1 MSRPIVSGKRTRV
14 QKICTLWTHDDN
26 FSRDDI
32 VFNSDKFSELP
43 ATPGSLIQVIA
54 LEYGTA
60 TRDFQ
65 SSSRNVGN
73 DGIQAKVDD
82 FKDAA
87 TDSIS
92 RRSRRGSIKVTLD
105 ENGSIIQE
113 DREVD
118 TDRSYIFVAK
128 PFPADLKSKHSNLQV
143 SIAEKIAKVFG
154 LRNRMQ
160 VIVTLADEHKHSASH
175 VEVTFRDEYLAR
187 ADMWRMS
194 IAELSNR
201 TVYRGQKLLFMGTI
215 KATVKNIYINGQST
229 HSGYF
234 SSLTKPV
241 FRSESA
247 RYTLFIQMSKEMW
260 DFDAEG
266 AGEIMFNK
274 VVNGFLPDLFKRWLR
289 INARHLVT
297 IILFTRM
304 QYDPESTPKQPN
316 YTTDNKGFDHRT
328 GRFRDYYRVVVSDMA
343 SRDWVNILYQLKKE
357 FRSFLKD
364 VSLIPRREYSSSTT
378 AVATPGLP
386 EPQLVIAGK
395 PSTAAQGNI
404 LEAINLAG
412 AQFAKDYIDRD
423 LVRTGI
429 SVIVVSAGTGVF
441 EVDYNMLKL
450 TTDTLVGSGIGID
463 LVCLSPMPLHSV
475 PLFKYR
481 SPRSM
486 SSLHGNASDDE
497 DQNTPVEDFDYYDEK
512 TPRQN
517 QPNFGSVIRR
527 SPLQVPPIILGDS
540 PDVQEQE
547 QWRYAMPHWVDISF
561 WSGPF
566 EEILELAKVRK
577 SEKIVKKVQKKSGS
591 FALRCRMYELQMMGV
606 MENELGDISIPY
618 LEEDQSYPQRLRER
632 VETPST
638 AVTTRDITGVTGK
651 LPSNHTEEKPGIE
664 LDEVKTLHERW
675 MDGFDSNVFTPRI
688 DKNTRHTQ
696 SQPVKQPSNSTAKF
710 DLAEQAAKSSRLAS
724 SYRSVATSYGKA
736 SRLHTGPGSPQLMR
750 DVSAEIDVPSHVSAF
765 QTPEYNGPG
774 VPRADVLARQLAGD
788 QSSSVNRRPI
798 SHRRGGSGDSSDHRN
813 SRYLTP
819 RDSPAP
825 SRGHSPPK
833 DGGLPPLPRTTT
845 TTSMT
850 SETNS
855 VRWFLRQIS
864 FGGKRGTAPKATTEA
879 AIGQATIDITPG
891 KVKLAKLAAGGVNHT
906 GPIAE
911 KLASIRVEKSQPI
924 AIRSV
929 SRAVLSSDESS
940 SPGNTGRSV
949 ETVKGFRSMNTSI
962 PSHPGSVIKDPG
974 STFLLAGSRALG
986 DSVPP
991 KLDLNMMSTSGGAKE
1006 IPRTLSPTSAIAPW
1020 AVLVNPCNPKKNNIS
1035 IASQFRRWQHVFPKR
1050 LKTASVKWKS
1060 LCSPAAVPL
1069 TNEYFPSPEQL
1080 ATEYN
1085 ESPYKITQNDDED
1098 MLEAPKS
1105 RESLVRELVAF
1116 RLSHGF
1122 QIVVGPTIAEFSGRR
1137 ELDLSNIFD
1146 ANYMSNDGDTVFL
1159 SIGNNIHQLV
1169 CVAGGEVEIKRY
1181 SRKPTTAL
1189 QSSAGI
1195 DTPFPYRP
1203 YIRTAFEDNYGPQ
1216 NVILRP
1222 PRKEYNW
1229 NFIDTFLAGYQD
1241 EFSEVL
1247 RFWRARFVLIPVDLP
1262 TINRRPLPMLA
1273 EDSEEEIRLEG
1284 IRKLTQVW
1292 QKYRYNPPEERHFQA
1307 TNSRKQK
1314 DPNPLAIEYQT
1325 RDPSA
1330 IVAAG
1335 AENSLIDD
1343 TASEFPTSIF
1353 SETEQYQTSNIDIKK
1368 LAEDIQGEN
1377 GILMLDRRWHMRLH
1391 YNCFL
1396 GFDLTSWLL
1405 SNFKDVETRD
1415 EAVDLGNQLMKK
1427 GLFVHV
1433 QKRHAFRDG
1442 NFFYSVAP
1450 EYRAPRP
1457 EPKTGWFG
1465 IRKPDRSV
1473 PSTPLF
1479 DGPRTS
1485 SLASRGSLRSR
1496 PSTSDS
1502 SSAGSEKDGGKT
1514 PTRSGT
1520 PKRKVLLS
1528 RVMRYDVDPR
1538 KRSYRPEIISLHYDR
1553 LSNPDNCYH
1562 IRIDWM
1568 NVTAK
1573 LIEDAIVSWATS
1585 VEKYGL
1591 KLVEVPIAEASNIA
1605 DHHPFREPYIIKLAL
1620 QPPQTQ
1626 KDAGW
1631 DVLAQYARNDKFAYH
1646 KALLRRL
1653 NFVLDLE
1660 SADSFPGDVEV
1671 AYSWGSP
1678 DYKYTQFIHKSG
1690 TLVAQ
1695 ILHDGNFA
1703 VLANR
1708 LAHNRAK
1715 DTNRFRPTDPHEHK
1729 RAVNDKDR
1737 MPTTPAERANPH
1749 RSPFSSP
1756 LARPVQDSSLLH
1768 SALQAQ
1774 PSATP
1779 TPITATA
1786 TPAGT
1791 GITLTPEQVKDE
1803 LEAFCSNATLLQAF
1817 YATEAFK
1824 QAPHPSPSP
1833 RIFPVLDNNIPNL
1846 GLPPSVLVSCASPA
1860 SNPWSLSGNVIS
1872 GSSTIAGRRQGN
1884 DEGHMSASA
1893 SIRPSLL
1900 GAMSSR
1906 RRSVALDEIMLP
1918 KRSDTQVAHSSF
1930 FSVLLLSNSSDMAKT
1945 KTLAR
1950 KSRKRPSADSGVD
1963 HLSEIVREIP
1973 GVVLVKENEFNLLH
1987 WQGAERPTYHRDVWP
2002 PTSLKDLLGSPHQL
2016 EECAICREESFC
2028 ECEYQL
2034 LTDRTLDSSDAVD
2047 IKLTQDKGWGMFSR
2061 LDFEENQ
2068 VLGEYA
2074 GELVPLDS
2082 NRSDEETRYMAD
2094 IPIGS
2099 ANLTQR
2105 GALAAGSRQPK
2116 CWIDAERTGS
2126 IFRFANHS
2134 CDWNVKLLFGR
2145 VGMER
2150 RVLMVVSTR
2159 PIQAGEEITLDYGE
2173 GYWKSNEVCRCGSN
2187 NCRSPSTLAE
2197 DDP

>member
-1 MSRPIVSGKRTRV
+1 MSKSIVSGKRTRV
-14 QKICTLWTHDDN
+14 QKVCTLWTHDDN
-26 FSRDDI
+26 FSKDDV
-32 VFNSDKFSELP
+32 VFNGEKFSELP
-43 ATPGSLIQVIA
+43 ATPGSLLQVIA
-54 LEYGTA
+54 LRYGTVI
-60 TRDFQ
+60 RDFQ
-65 SSSRNVGN
+65 SQKAPANNNGQ
-73 DGIQAKVDD
+73 GQTDD
-82 FKDAA
+82 STKDAT
-87 TDSIS
+87 TDSHS

-105 ENGSIIQE
+105 ENGSVIQE
-113 DREVD
+113 GREVD
-118 TDRSYIFVAK
+118 TDKSYIFVAK

-160 VIVTLADEHKHSASH
+160 VIVTLADEDKHSASH

-194 IAELSNR
+194 VAELSNR

-215 KATVKNIYINGQST
+215 KATVKNVYINGQST

-234 SSLTKPV
+234 SAITKPV

-247 RYTLFIQMSKEMW
+247 RYVLFVQMSKEMW

-274 VVNGFLPDLFKRWLR
+274 VVNGFLPDLFKRWMK

-304 QYDPESTPKQPN
+304 QYDPDSGVKHPIN
-316 YTTDNKGFDHRT
+316 TTDSASFEGRA

-343 SRDWVNILYQLKKE
+343 SGDWINILYQLKKE

-364 VSLIPRREYSSSTT
+364 VSLIPKQECSSLQADTT
-378 AVATPGLP
+378 ASRETQP
-386 EPQLVIAGK
+386 ELIIAGK

-429 SVIVVSAGTGVF
+429 SVIVVTAGTGVF

-486 SSLHGNASDDE
+486 SSLKRQASDNQSKDDPAE
-497 DQNTPVEDFDYYDEK
+497 NFDLYDEK

-517 QPNFGSVIRR
+517 QPNFGSAIRKP
-527 SPLQVPPIILGDS
+527 PLQVPPILLEDLT
-540 PDVQEQE
+540 DTQNMDE
-547 QWRYAMPHWVDISF
+547 WRYAMPHWVDVSF

-566 EEILELAKVRK
+566 EEILELSKVRK
-577 SEKIVKKVQKKSGS
+577 SDKLVKKVQKQSGS

-618 LEEDQSYPQRLRER
+618 LEEDPFYPQRLREHIDSLNGHIPYGTR
-632 VETPST
+632 TVART
-638 AVTTRDITGVTGK
+638 ASSYESDHTR
-651 LPSNHTEEKPGIE
+651 EKPGTEYSE
-664 LDEVKTLHERW
+664 LKLLMERW
-675 MDGFDSNVFTPRI
+675 MDDFDSNVFSTRM
-688 DKNTRHTQ
+688 DKHLRHEQNETDRQ
-696 SQPVKQPSNSTAKF
+696 AHSSSFYKELSDQTAKGSF
-710 DLAEQAAKSSRLAS
+710 LSS
-724 SYRSVATSYGKA
+724 SYRSVTQSIRQTS
-736 SRLHTGPGSPQLMR
+736 RPPPEPGIQKPMR
-750 DVSAEIDVPSHVSAF
+750 DVSQELDSHSARGSVV
-765 QTPEYNGPG
+765 QVPEYKGPG
-774 VPRADVLARQLAGD
+774 VPRADVLARQMAMAR
-788 QSSSVNRRPI
+788 SNNSERRL
-798 SHRRGGSGDSSDHRN
+798 SLHRRGGSGDSSDNRKSLH
-813 SRYLTP
+813 LTP
-819 RDSPAP
+819 RESPAA
-825 SRGHSPPK
+825 SRGNTPPK
-833 DGGLPPLPRTTT
+833 ESGLPPLPRINNTPSTVV
-845 TTSMT
+845 
-850 SETNS
+850 EPNRPA
-855 VRWFLRQIS
+855 RWFLRQIS
-864 FGGKRGTAPKATTEA
+864 FGARAGASPKLTTGET
-879 AIGQATIDITPG
+879 IGQATIDISHG
-891 KVKLAKLAAGGVNHT
+891 KVKPAKLTVGNNNQKGA
-906 GPIAE
+906 IAE
-911 KLASIRVEKSQPI
+911 KLASTRISSVEKPSQPI
-924 AIRSV
+924 NIRTP
-929 SRAVLSSDESS
+929 SRAGLPSDDSS
-940 SPGNTGRSV
+940 SPSHASRSI
-949 ETVKGFRSMNTSI
+949 ETVKGLRSVKTSV
-962 PSHPGSVIKDPG
+962 PSHPSSVKDPG

-986 DSVPP
+986 ESIGP
-991 KLDLNMMSTSGGAKE
+991 KLELLSTSGGAKE

-1020 AVLVNPCNPKKNNIS
+1020 AVLVNPCNPKRNTIT

-1069 TNEYFPSPEQL
+1069 TNEYFPNAGQL

-1085 ESPYKITQNDDED
+1085 ESPYKITQNDDDE

-1105 RESLVRELVAF
+1105 RESLVQELIAF

-1122 QIVVGPTIAEFSGRR
+1122 QIIVGPVVADFSGRR
-1137 ELDLSNIFD
+1137 EQDLSSIFD
-1146 ANYMSNDGDTVFL
+1146 SEYMARDGDTVFL
-1159 SIGNNIHQLV
+1159 SVGTTIHQLV

-1203 YIRTAFEDNYGPQ
+1203 YIRTALEGKYEPRDI
-1216 NVILRP
+1216 ILRP

-1241 EFSEVL
+1241 EFSEIL

-1292 QKYRYNPPEERHFQA
+1292 QKYRYIPPEERHFRA

-1314 DPNPLAIEYQT
+1314 DPNPLAIEYHT

-1330 IVAAG
+1330 VVAAG
-1335 AENSLIDD
+1335 TDNSLIND
-1343 TASEFPTSIF
+1343 TESEFPTSIF
-1353 SETEQYQTSNIDIKK
+1353 SENEQYHTSNIDIKK
-1368 LAEDIQGEN
+1368 LAEDMQGER
-1377 GILMLDRRWHMRLH
+1377 GIPMLDRRWHMRLH

-1405 SNFKDVETRD
+1405 SNFKDIETRD

-1427 GLFVHV
+1427 GLFQHV

-1442 NFFYSVAP
+1442 NFFYQIAAD
-1450 EYRAPRP
+1450 YRAPRP
-1457 EPKTGWFG
+1457 ESKIGWFG
-1465 IRKPDRSV
+1465 MRKVDRSV
-1473 PSTPLF
+1473 PSTPLS

-1485 SLASRGSLRSR
+1485 PLASRSIRSR

-1502 SSAGSEKDGGKT
+1502 SSTNSEKDGEKT
-1514 PTRSGT
+1514 PTRTGT

-1573 LIEDAIVSWATS
+1573 LIEDAIVSWATN

-1605 DHHPFREPYIIKLAL
+1605 DHHPFRSPYIVKLAL
-1620 QPPQTQ
+1620 QPPSTQTE
-1626 KDAGW
+1626 ASW
-1631 DVLAQYARNDKFAYH
+1631 DSSHFSPQYSKNDKFAYH

-1653 NFVLDLE
+1653 NFVLDIE
-1660 SADSFPGDVEV
+1660 SADSFPTDVEV

-1690 TLVAQ
+1690 TLLAQ
-1695 ILHDGNFA
+1695 IMHDGNLLL
-1703 VLANR
+1703 LANR

-1715 DTNRFRPTDPHEHK
+1715 DTSRFRPTDPYEHK
-1729 RAVNDKDR
+1729 RPVNDKDR
-1737 MPTTPAERANPH
+1737 MPPTPAERANPH

-1768 SALQAQ
+1768 SALQDKS
-1774 PSATP
+1774 SATP
-1779 TPITATA
+1779 TPLSGASASTVASQ
-1786 TPAGT
+1786 
-1791 GITLTPEQVKDE
+1791 TPEQIKDE
-1803 LEAFCSNATLLQAF
+1803 IEAFCSNVTLLQAF

-1833 RIFPVLDNNIPNL
+1833 RILPVLDNNIPTL
-1846 GLPPSVLVSCASPA
+1846 GLPPAISIQGASPA
-1860 SNPWSLSGNVIS
+1860 SSGWSLSGNVV
-1872 GSSTIAGRRQGN
+1872 GAGSTIAGRRQGSE
-1884 DEGHMSASA
+1884 EGMVGAGG

-1900 GAMSSR
+1900 GAMGGR
-1906 RRSVALDEIMLP
+1906 RRSLALEEIMLP
-1918 KRSDTQVAHSSF
+1918 KRSDSQSS
-1930 FSVLLLSNSSDMAKT
+1930 
-1945 KTLAR
+1945 
-1950 KSRKRPSADSGVD
+1950 SG
-1963 HLSEIVREIP
+1963 
-1973 GVVLVKENEFNLLH
+1973 
-1987 WQGAERPTYHRDVWP
+1987 
-2002 PTSLKDLLGSPHQL
+2002 
-2016 EECAICREESFC
+2016 
-2028 ECEYQL
+2028 
-2034 LTDRTLDSSDAVD
+2034 
-2047 IKLTQDKGWGMFSR
+2047 
-2061 LDFEENQ
+2061 
-2068 VLGEYA
+2068 
-2074 GELVPLDS
+2074 
-2082 NRSDEETRYMAD
+2082 
-2094 IPIGS
+2094 
-2099 ANLTQR
+2099 
-2105 GALAAGSRQPK
+2105 
-2116 CWIDAERTGS
+2116 TG
-2126 IFRFANHS
+2126 
-2134 CDWNVKLLFGR
+2134 
-2145 VGMER
+2145 
-2150 RVLMVVSTR
+2150 
-2159 PIQAGEEITLDYGE
+2159 
-2173 GYWKSNEVCRCGSN
+2173 
-2187 NCRSPSTLAE
+2187 
-2197 DDP
+2197 

>member
-1 MSRPIVSGKRTRV
+1 M
-14 QKICTLWTHDDN
+14 QKVCTLWTHDDN
-26 FSRDDI
+26 FSRDDV
-32 VFNSDKFSELP
+32 VFNSEKFAELP

-54 LEYGTA
+54 LKYVTA

-65 SSSRNVGN
+65 PSSRAPARDSSRNKN
-73 DGIQAKVDD
+73 DEPRDTVA
-82 FKDAA
+82 
-87 TDSIS
+87 DSQY
-92 RRSRRGSIKVTLD
+92 RRSRRGSIKLTLD
-105 ENGSIIQE
+105 ESGSVVQD

-118 TDRSYIFVAK
+118 MDKSYIFVAK
-128 PFPADLKSKHSNLQV
+128 RFPPDLKSKHSNLHI

-160 VIVTLADEHKHSASH
+160 VIVTLVGFQPSPHLRSLLTHQADEDKHSASH

-215 KATVKNIYINGQST
+215 KATVKNVYINGQST

-234 SSLTKPV
+234 SSTTKPV

-247 RYTLFIQMSKEMW
+247 RYVLFIQMSKEMW

-266 AGEIMFNK
+266 AGETMFNK

-304 QYDPESTPKQPN
+304 QYDSVSTPRQPID
-316 YTTDNKGFDHRT
+316 TTDSNSFDNRS

-343 SRDWVNILYQLKKE
+343 SGDWINILYQLKKE

-364 VSLIPRREYSSSTT
+364 VSLIPKQEYSTSSKLD
-378 AVATPGLP
+378 ASNVNES
-386 EPQLVIAGK
+386 EPHLIIAGK

-481 SPRSM
+481 SPRSV
-486 SSLHGNASDDE
+486 SSLKQDADGQEIRHRAESFESYN
-497 DQNTPVEDFDYYDEK
+497 EK
-512 TPRQN
+512 TPRQY

-527 SPLQVPPIILGDS
+527 SPLQVPPILLGDI
-540 PDVQEQE
+540 PDAQNQDE
-547 QWRYAMPHWVDISF
+547 WRYAMPHWVDISF

-566 EEILELAKVRK
+566 EEILELSKVRK
-577 SEKIVKKVQKKSGS
+577 SDKLVKKVQQKSGS

-618 LEEDQSYPQRLRER
+618 LEEDPLYPQRLREK
-632 VETPST
+632 VEASIGYASRIVRDLNKGT
-638 AVTTRDITGVTGK
+638 ATHQSSEIGRNTDREQ
-651 LPSNHTEEKPGIE
+651 NE
-664 LDEVKTLHERW
+664 LRALHDKW
-675 MDGFDSNVFTPRI
+675 MDDFDSNIF
-688 DKNTRHTQ
+688 
-696 SQPVKQPSNSTAKF
+696 
-710 DLAEQAAKSSRLAS
+710 SSRMDKSMRFEHQHLSDQAISSTPKNERLEQDFKGTYLSS
-724 SYRSVATSYGKA
+724 SYRSLAQSAVKAARSTEPGFPQFIRNAPGMAGGHSPRGDTSHVPEY
-736 SRLHTGPGSPQLMR
+736 RGPG
-750 DVSAEIDVPSHVSAF
+750 I
-765 QTPEYNGPG
+765 
-774 VPRADVLARQLAGD
+774 PRADVLARQTVMD
-788 QSSSVNRRPI
+788 RSNNTYRPG
-798 SHRRGGSGDSSDHRN
+798 SHRRAGSGDSNDTRKSLY
-813 SRYLTP
+813 STP
-819 RDSPAP
+819 HESPAV
-825 SRGHSPPK
+825 SRGNTPPK
-833 DGGLPPLPRTTT
+833 ESGLPPLPRKTAA
-845 TTSMT
+845 SSST
-850 SETNS
+850 SEMNPA
-855 VRWFLRQIS
+855 RWFLRQIS
-864 FGGKRGTAPKATTEA
+864 FGGKSGEIKPVTGDTV
-879 AIGQATIDITPG
+879 GQATIDITPG
-891 KVKLAKLAAGGVNHT
+891 KVKPAKLTSGGSNQK
-906 GPIAE
+906 GAIAE
-911 KLASIRVEKSQPI
+911 KLASTRIEKSQPI
-924 AIRSV
+924 TIRSA
-929 SRAVLSSDESS
+929 SRAGLSSDEPS
-940 SPGNTGRSV
+940 SPNQAGQSI
-949 ETVKGFRSMNTSI
+949 ETVKNLRSIKASV
-962 PSHPGSVIKDPG
+962 PSHPGSVAKDPG

-986 DSVPP
+986 DLAGP
-991 KLDLNMMSTSGGAKE
+991 KLDLLSTSGGAKE
-1006 IPRTLSPTSAIAPW
+1006 APRTLSPTSAIAPW

-1069 TNEYFPSPEQL
+1069 TNEYFPTPAQL

-1085 ESPYKITQNDDED
+1085 ENPYKITQNDDDE

-1105 RESLVRELVAF
+1105 RESLVRELIAF

-1122 QIVVGPTIAEFSGRR
+1122 QITVGPAVADFLGRR
-1137 ELDLSNIFD
+1137 ELDLSNIFHSE
-1146 ANYMSNDGDTVFL
+1146 YMSRDGDTVFL
-1159 SIGNNIHQLV
+1159 SIGSTIHQLV

-1203 YIRTAFEDNYGPQ
+1203 YIRTAFEEGYEPRD
-1216 NVILRP
+1216 VILRP

-1247 RFWRARFVLIPVDLP
+1247 RFWRARFVLIPVELP
-1262 TINRRPLPMLA
+1262 TISRRPLPMLA

-1292 QKYRYNPPEERHFQA
+1292 QKYRYVPPEERHFQA
-1307 TNSRKQK
+1307 ANSRKQK

-1335 AENSLIDD
+1335 ADNSLMDD
-1343 TASEFPTSIF
+1343 SESEFSTSIF
-1353 SETEQYQTSNIDIKK
+1353 SDTEQYHTSNIDIKK
-1368 LAEDIQGEN
+1368 LAEDLQGDR
-1377 GILMLDRRWHMRLH
+1377 GIPINDRRWHMRLH

-1415 EAVDLGNQLMKK
+1415 EAVELGNQLMKR
-1427 GLFVHV
+1427 GLFHHV

-1442 NFFYSVAP
+1442 NFFYSIAP

-1457 EPKTGWFG
+1457 ESRTGWFG
-1465 IRKPDRSV
+1465 MRKADRSV
-1473 PSTPLF
+1473 PSTPLA
-1479 DGPRTS
+1479 DGPRS
-1485 SLASRGSLRSR
+1485 SPLIPRSLRSR
-1496 PSTSDS
+1496 PGTSDS
-1502 SSAGSEKDGGKT
+1502 SSVDSDKDGERT
-1514 PTRSGT
+1514 PTHTVT

-1591 KLVEVPIAEASNIA
+1591 KLVEVPIAEASNIT
-1605 DHHPFREPYIIKLAL
+1605 DYHPFRSPYIVKLAL
-1620 QPPQTQ
+1620 QPPSLKT
-1626 KDAGW
+1626 DTSW
-1631 DVLAQYARNDKFAYH
+1631 DSSHFAPQYSRNDKFVYH

-1653 NFVLDLE
+1653 NFVLDIE
-1660 SADSFPGDVEV
+1660 AADTFPSDVEV
-1671 AYSWGSP
+1671 AYSWGNP

-1690 TLVAQ
+1690 TLLVQ
-1695 ILHDGNFA
+1695 IMHDGNFA
-1703 VLANR
+1703 LLANR

-1715 DTNRFRPTDPHEHK
+1715 DTSRFRPTDPYDHK
-1729 RAVNDKDR
+1729 RTINDKDR
-1737 MPTTPAERANPH
+1737 MPTTPAERANSH

-1768 SALQAQ
+1768 TALQDRS
-1774 PSATP
+1774 SATP
-1779 TPITATA
+1779 TPITTA
-1786 TPAGT
+1786 SVPAAVSQ
-1791 GITLTPEQVKDE
+1791 TPEQIKDE
-1803 LEAFCSNATLLQAF
+1803 FEAFCSNTTLLQAF
-1817 YATEAFK
+1817 YATEPFK

-1833 RIFPVLDNNIPNL
+1833 RILPILDNNIPIL
-1846 GLPPSVLVSCASPA
+1846 GLPPAISIHGASPA
-1860 SNPWSLSGNVIS
+1860 NSGWSLSGNTIS
-1872 GSSTIAGRRQGN
+1872 GGSTIAGRRQGN
-1884 DEGHMSASA
+1884 EESGPTTSGG

-1900 GAMSSR
+1900 GAMGGR
-1906 RRSVALDEIMLP
+1906 RRSLAIEDIVLP
-1918 KRSDTQVAHSSF
+1918 KRSDSQSS
-1930 FSVLLLSNSSDMAKT
+1930 
-1945 KTLAR
+1945 
-1950 KSRKRPSADSGVD
+1950 G
-1963 HLSEIVREIP
+1963 
-1973 GVVLVKENEFNLLH
+1973 G
-1987 WQGAERPTYHRDVWP
+1987 
-2002 PTSLKDLLGSPHQL
+2002 TS
-2016 EECAICREESFC
+2016 
-2028 ECEYQL
+2028 
-2034 LTDRTLDSSDAVD
+2034 
-2047 IKLTQDKGWGMFSR
+2047 
-2061 LDFEENQ
+2061 
-2068 VLGEYA
+2068 
-2074 GELVPLDS
+2074 
-2082 NRSDEETRYMAD
+2082 
-2094 IPIGS
+2094 
-2099 ANLTQR
+2099 
-2105 GALAAGSRQPK
+2105 
-2116 CWIDAERTGS
+2116 
-2126 IFRFANHS
+2126 
-2134 CDWNVKLLFGR
+2134 
-2145 VGMER
+2145 
-2150 RVLMVVSTR
+2150 
-2159 PIQAGEEITLDYGE
+2159 
-2173 GYWKSNEVCRCGSN
+2173 
-2187 NCRSPSTLAE
+2187 
-2197 DDP
+2197 

>member
-1 MSRPIVSGKRTRV
+1 
-14 QKICTLWTHDDN
+14 
-26 FSRDDI
+26 
-32 VFNSDKFSELP
+32 
-43 ATPGSLIQVIA
+43 
-54 LEYGTA
+54 
-60 TRDFQ
+60 
-65 SSSRNVGN
+65 
-73 DGIQAKVDD
+73 
-82 FKDAA
+82 
-87 TDSIS
+87 
-92 RRSRRGSIKVTLD
+92 
-105 ENGSIIQE
+105 
-113 DREVD
+113 
-118 TDRSYIFVAK
+118 
-128 PFPADLKSKHSNLQV
+128 
-143 SIAEKIAKVFG
+143 
-154 LRNRMQ
+154 
-160 VIVTLADEHKHSASH
+160 
-175 VEVTFRDEYLAR
+175 
-187 ADMWRMS
+187 MWRMS

-215 KATVKNIYINGQST
+215 KATVKNVFTNGQST

-316 YTTDNKGFDHRT
+316 DTTDSKGFGSRT
-328 GRFRDYYRVVVSDMA
+328 DRFRDYYRVVVSDMA
-343 SRDWVNILYQLKKE
+343 SGDWVNILYQLKKE

-364 VSLIPRREYSSSTT
+364 VSLIPRQDCSSST
-378 AVATPGLP
+378 AGGATSGHPK
-386 EPQLVIAGK
+386 PQLVIAGK
-395 PSTAAQGNI
+395 PSSAAQGNI

-429 SVIVVSAGTGVF
+429 SIIVVTAGTGVF

-463 LVCLSPMPLHSV
+463 LVCLSSMPLHSV

-486 SSLHGNASDDE
+486 SSLPEDASDNQ
-497 DQNTPVEDFDYYDEK
+497 DQATSGKEFDNYDEK
-512 TPRQN
+512 TPRQY

-527 SPLQVPPIILGDS
+527 SPPQVPPINIRDS
-540 PDVQEQE
+540 PDAQDQDQD

-566 EEILELAKVRK
+566 EEILELAKVRR
-577 SEKIVKKVQKKSGS
+577 SEKIVRKVQKKSGS

-618 LEEDQSYPQRLRER
+618 LEEDPLYPQRLRER
-632 VETPST
+632 IENPSIT
-638 AVTTRDITGVTGK
+638 IPTRDAQGVSEK
-651 LPSNHTEEKPGIE
+651 VPSNDTEKRPVAQVDDIH
-664 LDEVKTLHERW
+664 KLHESW
-675 MDGFDSNVFTPRI
+675 MDEFDSSVFTPRI
-688 DKNTRHTQ
+688 QKSLRHSQTQ
-696 SQPVKQPSNSTAKF
+696 LARRPSLLTAKS
-710 DLAEQAAKSSRLAS
+710 DSAEHAMKSSYLAS
-724 SYRSVATSYGKA
+724 SYRSVVTPYGKA
-736 SRLHTGPGSPQLMR
+736 SRLHPGMGSPQAMR
-750 DVSAEIDVPSHVSAF
+750 GISGDPDASPRMSAF
-765 QTPEYNGPG
+765 QTPEYSGPG
-774 VPRADVLARQLAGD
+774 VPHADVLARKMAGD
-788 QSSSVNRRPI
+788 QMSSVRRRPL
-798 SHRRGGSGDSSDHRN
+798 SHRRGGSGDSSDQRS
-813 SRYLTP
+813 SRYSTP

-825 SRGHSPPK
+825 SRGQSPPK
-833 DGGLPPLPRTTT
+833 GNGPPPLVHPSTA
-845 TTSMT
+845 TSVT
-850 SETNS
+850 NETNPT
-855 VRWFLRQIS
+855 RWFLRQIN
-864 FGGKRGTAPKATTEA
+864 FGGKKAATPKATTEA

-891 KVKLAKLAAGGVNHT
+891 KVKLARLTSGGVNHT

-911 KLASIRVEKSQPI
+911 KLASTRVEKSQPI

-929 SRAVLSSDESS
+929 SRAGLSSDESS
-940 SPGNTGRSV
+940 SPGNAGRSV
-949 ETVKGFRSMNTSI
+949 ETVRGFRSMKTSI

-991 KLDLNMMSTSGGAKE
+991 KPDLNMMSTSGGAKE

-1035 IASQFRRWQHVFPKR
+1035 VASQFRRWQHVFPKR

-1069 TNEYFPSPEQL
+1069 TNEYFPTLEQL

-1085 ESPYKITQNDDED
+1085 ENPYKITQNDDEE

-1105 RESLVRELVAF
+1105 RESLVRELIAF

-1122 QIVVGPTIAEFSGRR
+1122 QIIVGALVAEFSGRR

-1146 ANYMSNDGDTVFL
+1146 ANYMSSDGDTVFL

-1169 CVAGGEVEIKRY
+1169 CIAGGEVEIKRY

-1203 YIRTAFEDNYGPQ
+1203 YIRTAFEDNYEPR
-1216 NVILRP
+1216 NVILHP

-1247 RFWRARFVLIPVDLP
+1247 RFWRARFVLIPVELP

-1292 QKYRYNPPEERHFQA
+1292 QKYRYVPPEERHFQA
-1307 TNSRKQK
+1307 TNSRRQK

-1335 AENSLIDD
+1335 ADNSLIDD
-1343 TASEFPTSIF
+1343 TDSEFLTSIF

-1368 LAEDIQGEN
+1368 LAEDIQGES
-1377 GILMLDRRWHMRLH
+1377 GIPMLDRRWHMRLH

-1415 EAVDLGNQLMKK
+1415 EAVDLGNQLMRK

-1450 EYRAPRP
+1450 EYRTPRP
-1457 EPKTGWFG
+1457 ETKTSWFG
-1465 IRKPDRSV
+1465 IRKSDRSV
-1473 PSTPLF
+1473 PSTPLL
-1479 DGPRTS
+1479 DGPRAS
-1485 SLASRGSLRSR
+1485 PLATRSLRSR
-1496 PSTSDS
+1496 PSTSDTS
-1502 SSAGSEKDGGKT
+1502 STNSGEDGGKT

-1620 QPPQTQ
+1620 QPPQTHN
-1626 KDAGW
+1626 DVRW
-1631 DVLAQYARNDKFAYH
+1631 DSSHFSTQYAKNDKFAYH

-1660 SADSFPGDVEV
+1660 SADSFPADVEV

-1690 TLVAQ
+1690 TLMAQ

-1715 DTNRFRPTDPHEHK
+1715 DTSRFRPTDPYEHK

-1768 SALQAQ
+1768 SALQAL

-1779 TPITATA
+1779 TPITATSASAA
-1786 TPAGT
+1786 TGMT
-1791 GITLTPEQVKDE
+1791 QTPERVKDE

-1817 YATEAFK
+1817 YATEVFK
-1824 QAPHPSPSP
+1824 QAPHHSPSP
-1833 RIFPVLDNNIPNL
+1833 RILPVLDNNIPNL
-1846 GLPPSVLVSCASPA
+1846 GLPPAVFVSGASPA
-1860 SNPWSLSGNVIS
+1860 TSPWSLSGSVIS
-1872 GSSTIAGRRQGN
+1872 GSSTIAGRRQGS
-1884 DEGHMSASA
+1884 DEGHVSAGG

-1900 GAMSSR
+1900 GAMGSR
-1906 RRSVALDEIMLP
+1906 RRSVALEETMLP
-1918 KRSDTQVAHSSF
+1918 KRSDSQSS
-1930 FSVLLLSNSSDMAKT
+1930 
-1945 KTLAR
+1945 
-1950 KSRKRPSADSGVD
+1950 SG
-1963 HLSEIVREIP
+1963 
-1973 GVVLVKENEFNLLH
+1973 
-1987 WQGAERPTYHRDVWP
+1987 
-2002 PTSLKDLLGSPHQL
+2002 
-2016 EECAICREESFC
+2016 
-2028 ECEYQL
+2028 
-2034 LTDRTLDSSDAVD
+2034 
-2047 IKLTQDKGWGMFSR
+2047 
-2061 LDFEENQ
+2061 
-2068 VLGEYA
+2068 
-2074 GELVPLDS
+2074 
-2082 NRSDEETRYMAD
+2082 
-2094 IPIGS
+2094 
-2099 ANLTQR
+2099 
-2105 GALAAGSRQPK
+2105 
-2116 CWIDAERTGS
+2116 TG
-2126 IFRFANHS
+2126 
-2134 CDWNVKLLFGR
+2134 
-2145 VGMER
+2145 
-2150 RVLMVVSTR
+2150 
-2159 PIQAGEEITLDYGE
+2159 
-2173 GYWKSNEVCRCGSN
+2173 
-2187 NCRSPSTLAE
+2187 
-2197 DDP
+2197 

>member
-1 MSRPIVSGKRTRV
+1 M
-14 QKICTLWTHDDN
+14 
-26 FSRDDI
+26 
-32 VFNSDKFSELP
+32 
-43 ATPGSLIQVIA
+43 
-54 LEYGTA
+54 
-60 TRDFQ
+60 
-65 SSSRNVGN
+65 
-73 DGIQAKVDD
+73 
-82 FKDAA
+82 
-87 TDSIS
+87 
-92 RRSRRGSIKVTLD
+92 
-105 ENGSIIQE
+105 
-113 DREVD
+113 
-118 TDRSYIFVAK
+118 
-128 PFPADLKSKHSNLQV
+128 
-143 SIAEKIAKVFG
+143 
-154 LRNRMQ
+154 
-160 VIVTLADEHKHSASH
+160 
-175 VEVTFRDEYLAR
+175 EVTFRDEYLAR

-194 IAELSNR
+194 IAKLSNR

-215 KATVKNIYINGQST
+215 KATVKNVYINGQST

-247 RYTLFIQMSKEMW
+247 RYTIFIQMSKEMW

-316 YTTDNKGFDHRT
+316 VTTDNQGFDNRT

-343 SRDWVNILYQLKKE
+343 SGDWINILYQLKKE

-364 VSLIPRREYSSSTT
+364 VSLVPRRDCSSSTSD
-378 AVATPGLP
+378 VVTPGHP
-386 EPQLVIAGK
+386 EPQLIIAGK

-429 SVIVVSAGTGVF
+429 SVIVVTAGTGVF

-481 SPRSM
+481 SPRSV
-486 SSLHGNASDDE
+486 SSLHRDGSDNE
-497 DQNTPVEDFDYYDEK
+497 DQNTPVEDFEYYDEK

-527 SPLQVPPIILGDS
+527 SPLQAPPIILGDP
-540 PDVQEQE
+540 PDIQDQE

-566 EEILELAKVRK
+566 EEILELAKIRK

-618 LEEDQSYPQRLRER
+618 LEEDVFYPQRLRER
-632 VETPST
+632 IETPST
-638 AVTTRDITGVTGK
+638 VVACVTRDITGVAGK
-651 LPSNHTEEKPGIE
+651 PSSDNTERKSGSE
-664 LDEVKTLHERW
+664 LDELKKLHGRW
-675 MDGFDSNVFTPRI
+675 MDDFDSNVFTPRM
-688 DKNTRHTQ
+688 DKNMRHAQ
-696 SQPVKQPSNSTAKF
+696 SQLVKQYSIPTAKI
-710 DLAEQAAKSSRLAS
+710 DPAEHTTKSSFLAS
-724 SYRSVATSYGKA
+724 SYRSFATSYGTA
-736 SRLHTGPGSPQLMR
+736 SRPHPDPGFPQLLR
-750 DVSAEIDVPSHVSAF
+750 DVSREADVRGSTLQAPG
-765 QTPEYNGPG
+765 YNGAG
-774 VPRADVLARQLAGD
+774 VPRADVLARQMAADKLSGMKH
-788 QSSSVNRRPI
+788 RPM

-813 SRYLTP
+813 SRYSTP

-825 SRGHSPPK
+825 SRDHSPPK
-833 DGGLPPLPRTTT
+833 DSGITALPRTTT
-845 TTSMT
+845 TSSMT
-850 SETNS
+850 SETNPA
-855 VRWFLRQIS
+855 RWFLRQIS
-864 FGGKRGTAPKATTEA
+864 FGGKRGAAPKAITEA

-891 KVKLAKLAAGGVNHT
+891 KVKPAKLASGGVNHK
-906 GPIAE
+906 GAIAE
-911 KLASIRVEKSQPI
+911 KLASTRVEKSQPI
-924 AIRSV
+924 AIRTA
-929 SRAVLSSDESS
+929 SRAGLSSDETS
-940 SPGNTGRSV
+940 SPGNAGRSV
-949 ETVKGFRSMNTSI
+949 ETVKGLRSMKTSI

-986 DSVPP
+986 ESVPP
-991 KLDLNMMSTSGGAKE
+991 KPDLNFMSTSGGAKE

-1085 ESPYKITQNDDED
+1085 ESPYKITQNDDEE

-1105 RESLVRELVAF
+1105 RESLVRELIAF

-1122 QIVVGPTIAEFSGRR
+1122 QIIVGPAVADFSGRR

-1146 ANYMSNDGDTVFL
+1146 ANYMSSDGDTVFL

-1195 DTPFPYRP
+1195 DTPFPYKP
-1203 YIRTAFEDNYGPQ
+1203 YIRTAFEDNYGSR

-1292 QKYRYNPPEERHFQA
+1292 QKYRYIPPEERHFQA

-1330 IVAAG
+1330 IVAGG
-1335 AENSLIDD
+1335 ADNSLIDD
-1343 TASEFPTSIF
+1343 TDSEFPTSIF
-1353 SETEQYQTSNIDIKK
+1353 SETEQYHTSNIDIKK
-1368 LAEDIQGEN
+1368 LAEDIQGET
-1377 GILMLDRRWHMRLH
+1377 GIPMLDRRWHMRLH

-1405 SNFKDVETRD
+1405 SNFNDVETRD

-1427 GLFVHV
+1427 GLFHHV

-1457 EPKTGWFG
+1457 ESKTGWFG

-1473 PSTPLF
+1473 PSTPLS

-1485 SLASRGSLRSR
+1485 PLASRSLRSR

-1502 SSAGSEKDGGKT
+1502 SSVGSEKDGGKT

-1591 KLVEVPIAEASNIA
+1591 KLVEVPIAEASNIS

-1626 KDAGW
+1626 TDAGW
-1631 DVLAQYARNDKFAYH
+1631 DLSHFSTQYAKNDKFAYH

-1653 NFVLDLE
+1653 NFVLDIE
-1660 SADSFPGDVEV
+1660 SADSFPADVEV
-1671 AYSWGSP
+1671 AYSWGNP

-1715 DTNRFRPTDPHEHK
+1715 DTYRFRPTDPYEHK
-1729 RAVNDKDR
+1729 RAVNEKDR

-1768 SALQAQ
+1768 SALQDKT
-1774 PSATP
+1774 STTP
-1779 TPITATA
+1779 TPITATSA
-1786 TPAGT
+1786 SAAT
-1791 GITLTPEQVKDE
+1791 GIIQTPEQVKDE
-1803 LEAFCSNATLLQAF
+1803 LEAFCSDATLLQAF

-1833 RIFPVLDNNIPNL
+1833 RILPVLDNNIPNL
-1846 GLPPSVLVSCASPA
+1846 GLPPAVFISSASPA
-1860 SNPWSLSGNVIS
+1860 NSGWSLSGNVIS

-1884 DEGHMSASA
+1884 EEGYISTGG

-1900 GAMSSR
+1900 GAMGAR
-1906 RRSVALDEIMLP
+1906 RRSVALEEIMLP
-1918 KRSDTQVAHSSF
+1918 KRSESQSS
-1930 FSVLLLSNSSDMAKT
+1930 
-1945 KTLAR
+1945 
-1950 KSRKRPSADSGVD
+1950 SG
-1963 HLSEIVREIP
+1963 
-1973 GVVLVKENEFNLLH
+1973 
-1987 WQGAERPTYHRDVWP
+1987 
-2002 PTSLKDLLGSPHQL
+2002 
-2016 EECAICREESFC
+2016 
-2028 ECEYQL
+2028 
-2034 LTDRTLDSSDAVD
+2034 
-2047 IKLTQDKGWGMFSR
+2047 
-2061 LDFEENQ
+2061 
-2068 VLGEYA
+2068 
-2074 GELVPLDS
+2074 
-2082 NRSDEETRYMAD
+2082 
-2094 IPIGS
+2094 
-2099 ANLTQR
+2099 
-2105 GALAAGSRQPK
+2105 
-2116 CWIDAERTGS
+2116 TG
-2126 IFRFANHS
+2126 
-2134 CDWNVKLLFGR
+2134 
-2145 VGMER
+2145 
-2150 RVLMVVSTR
+2150 
-2159 PIQAGEEITLDYGE
+2159 
-2173 GYWKSNEVCRCGSN
+2173 
-2187 NCRSPSTLAE
+2187 
-2197 DDP
+2197 

>member
-1 MSRPIVSGKRTRV
+1 
-14 QKICTLWTHDDN
+14 
-26 FSRDDI
+26 
-32 VFNSDKFSELP
+32 
-43 ATPGSLIQVIA
+43 
-54 LEYGTA
+54 
-60 TRDFQ
+60 
-65 SSSRNVGN
+65 
-73 DGIQAKVDD
+73 
-82 FKDAA
+82 
-87 TDSIS
+87 
-92 RRSRRGSIKVTLD
+92 
-105 ENGSIIQE
+105 
-113 DREVD
+113 
-118 TDRSYIFVAK
+118 
-128 PFPADLKSKHSNLQV
+128 
-143 SIAEKIAKVFG
+143 
-154 LRNRMQ
+154 
-160 VIVTLADEHKHSASH
+160 

-215 KATVKNIYINGQST
+215 KATVKNVYINGQST

-234 SSLTKPV
+234 SSVTKPV

-297 IILFTRM
+297 IILFARM
-304 QYDPESTPKQPN
+304 QYDPESTPKQPIH
-316 YTTDNKGFDHRT
+316 TTDNHGFDNRT

-343 SRDWVNILYQLKKE
+343 SGDWVNILYQLKKE

-364 VSLIPRREYSSSTT
+364 VSLIPRRDYSSLKPNI
-378 AVATPGLP
+378 ATPGQP

-429 SVIVVSAGTGVF
+429 SVIVVTAGTGVF

-450 TTDTLVGSGIGID
+450 TTDTLVASGIGID

-486 SSLHGNASDDE
+486 SSLHRETSDRE
-497 DQNTPVEDFDYYDEK
+497 DRNNPVKDFDYYDEK

-527 SPLQVPPIILGDS
+527 SPLQVPPIILGDL
-540 PDVQEQE
+540 PDLEDQEE
-547 QWRYAMPHWVDISF
+547 WRYAMPHWVDISF

-577 SEKIVKKVQKKSGS
+577 IDKIVKRVQKKSGS

-618 LEEDQSYPQRLRER
+618 LEEDPFYPQRLREKM
-632 VETPST
+632 ESSST
-638 AVTTRDITGVTGK
+638 AVACVTRDVIGATGK
-651 LPSNHTEEKPGIE
+651 LPLSDAEGKPGSE
-664 LDEVKTLHERW
+664 LGEIKPLHERW
-675 MDGFDSNVFTPRI
+675 MDDFDSNVFTTRI
-688 DKNTRHTQ
+688 DKNMRYR
-696 SQPVKQPSNSTAKF
+696 QPQLANKSSVSTVKVDPP
-710 DLAEQAAKSSRLAS
+710 EQTAKSSFLAS
-724 SYRSVATSYGKA
+724 SYRSVVTYYGKA
-736 SRLHTGPGSPQLMR
+736 ARSSPDPGLPQLKR
-750 DVSAEIDVPSHVSAF
+750 NVFKEPDGRGSVFQVPD
-765 QTPEYNGPG
+765 YNGSG
-774 VPRADVLARQLAGD
+774 VPRADVLARQMAVD
-788 QSSSVNRRPI
+788 QPNSMKHRPM
-798 SHRRGGSGDSSDHRN
+798 SHRRGGSGDSSDHRK
-813 SRYLTP
+813 SRYSTP

-825 SRGHSPPK
+825 SRGHSPPEES
-833 DGGLPPLPRTTT
+833 GLPPLSRTTT
-845 TTSMT
+845 RAPATN
-850 SETNS
+850 ETNPA
-855 VRWFLRQIS
+855 RWFLRQIS
-864 FGGKRGTAPKATTEA
+864 FGGRKGGVPKATTEA

-891 KVKLAKLAAGGVNHT
+891 KVKPAKLASGGENHK
-906 GPIAE
+906 GAIAE
-911 KLASIRVEKSQPI
+911 MLASTRVEKSQPI
-924 AIRSV
+924 AIRST
-929 SRAVLSSDESS
+929 SRAGLSSDGSS
-940 SPGNTGRSV
+940 SPSNAGRSI
-949 ETVKGFRSMNTSI
+949 ETIKGLRSMRTSI
-962 PSHPGSVIKDPG
+962 PSHPGSVVKDPG

-986 DSVPP
+986 ESIPP
-991 KLDLNMMSTSGGAKE
+991 KPEMLSSSGGVKE

-1050 LKTASVKWKS
+1050 LRTASVKWKS

-1069 TNEYFPSPEQL
+1069 TNEYFPSSEQL

-1085 ESPYKITQNDDED
+1085 ESPYKITQSDDED

-1105 RESLVRELVAF
+1105 RESLVRELIAF

-1122 QIVVGPTIAEFSGRR
+1122 QIVVGPAVADFSGRR
-1137 ELDLSNIFD
+1137 DIDLCNIFD
-1146 ANYMSNDGDTVFL
+1146 ADYMSSDGDTVFL
-1159 SIGNNIHQLV
+1159 SIGNTIHQLV

-1203 YIRTAFEDNYGPQ
+1203 YIRTAFEDNYVPRE
-1216 NVILRP
+1216 VILRP

-1241 EFSEVL
+1241 GFSEVL

-1292 QKYRYNPPEERHFQA
+1292 QKYRYIPPEERHFQA

-1335 AENSLIDD
+1335 ADNSLIDD
-1343 TASEFPTSIF
+1343 TDSEFPSSIF
-1353 SETEQYQTSNIDIKK
+1353 SETEQYHTANIDTKK
-1368 LAEDIQGEN
+1368 LAEDIQGES
-1377 GILMLDRRWHMRLH
+1377 GIPMLDRRWHMRLH

-1405 SNFKDVETRD
+1405 SNFKDIETRD

-1427 GLFVHV
+1427 GLFHHV

-1465 IRKPDRSV
+1465 MRKSDRSV
-1473 PSTPLF
+1473 PSTPLS

-1485 SLASRGSLRSR
+1485 PLASRSLRSR

-1502 SSAGSEKDGGKT
+1502 SSAGSDKDGAKT
-1514 PTRSGT
+1514 PTGSGT

-1605 DHHPFREPYIIKLAL
+1605 DHHPFREPYIIKLAV

-1626 KDAGW
+1626 SDTSW
-1631 DVLAQYARNDKFAYH
+1631 DTSHFSTQYAKNDKFAYH

-1653 NFVLDLE
+1653 NFVLDTE
-1660 SADSFPGDVEV
+1660 SADSFPTDVEV
-1671 AYSWGSP
+1671 AYSWGCP
-1678 DYKYTQFIHKSG
+1678 EYKYTQFIHKSG
-1690 TLVAQ
+1690 TLLAQ

-1703 VLANR
+1703 ILANR

-1715 DTNRFRPTDPHEHK
+1715 DTNRFRPTDPYEHK

-1768 SALQAQ
+1768 SALQDRS
-1774 PSATP
+1774 SATP
-1779 TPITATA
+1779 TPVTATSA
-1786 TPAGT
+1786 SAASS
-1791 GITLTPEQVKDE
+1791 ITQTPEQVKDE

-1817 YATEAFK
+1817 YATEVFK
-1824 QAPHPSPSP
+1824 QAPHHSPSP
-1833 RIFPVLDNNIPNL
+1833 RILPVPDNNIPNL
-1846 GLPPSVLVSCASPA
+1846 GLPPAVYISSASPA
-1860 SNPWSLSGNVIS
+1860 NSGWSLSGNVIS
-1872 GSSTIAGRRQGN
+1872 SGSIIAGRRQGN
-1884 DEGHMSASA
+1884 EDGQISAGA
-1893 SIRPSLL
+1893 SVRPSLL
-1900 GAMSSR
+1900 GALGGR
-1906 RRSVALDEIMLP
+1906 RRSVALEENMLP
-1918 KRSDTQVAHSSF
+1918 KRSDSQSS
-1930 FSVLLLSNSSDMAKT
+1930 
-1945 KTLAR
+1945 
-1950 KSRKRPSADSGVD
+1950 SGT
-1963 HLSEIVREIP
+1963 
-1973 GVVLVKENEFNLLH
+1973 N
-1987 WQGAERPTYHRDVWP
+1987 
-2002 PTSLKDLLGSPHQL
+2002 
-2016 EECAICREESFC
+2016 
-2028 ECEYQL
+2028 
-2034 LTDRTLDSSDAVD
+2034 
-2047 IKLTQDKGWGMFSR
+2047 
-2061 LDFEENQ
+2061 
-2068 VLGEYA
+2068 
-2074 GELVPLDS
+2074 
-2082 NRSDEETRYMAD
+2082 
-2094 IPIGS
+2094 
-2099 ANLTQR
+2099 
-2105 GALAAGSRQPK
+2105 
-2116 CWIDAERTGS
+2116 
-2126 IFRFANHS
+2126 
-2134 CDWNVKLLFGR
+2134 
-2145 VGMER
+2145 
-2150 RVLMVVSTR
+2150 
-2159 PIQAGEEITLDYGE
+2159 
-2173 GYWKSNEVCRCGSN
+2173 
-2187 NCRSPSTLAE
+2187 
-2197 DDP
+2197 